1 MQFIMK
7 ASDQRN
13 EGSVVIDRS
22 FISLIGS
29 KDDYKVDIDKGIG
42 NITVDGK
49 TVTDFGSSG
58 NGQNHIEIN
67 GGVGT
72 INLNFKEK

>member
-1 MQFIMK
+1 MRRALAIILVLVILFAGCQKTEKTPEI
-7 ASDQRN
+7 
-13 EGSVVIDRS
+13 EGTQ
-22 FISLIGS
+22 ISLS
-29 KDDYKVDIDKGIG
+29 DKE
-42 NITVDGK
+42 ITVDGK